1 MKNVTIDFDIPKVT
15 KDIEEIIDQQSF
27 DFVDN
32 IARLT
37 KYEIRAHIPPPKGV
51 WKSNVNGELATGELR
66 DSIGYEI
73 TKRGDS
79 YHAEIGPV
87 GSGNVQIKANVHHSG
102 RTIRAKKKPYMTF
115 FIPSWGWVK
124 LKQYTIQ
131 PKGFML
137 TGFSKAK
144 REIARYT

>member
-1 MKNVTIDFDIPKVT
+1 MKNVTIDFNIPKVK

-37 KYEIRAHIPPPKGV
+37 QNEIQAHIPPPPHS
-51 WKSNVNGELATGELR
+51 WNSNVNGELATGDLKESVTYDIKR
-66 DSIGYEI
+66 IGD
-73 TKRGDS
+73 T
-79 YHAEIGPV
+79 YHAEIGPA
-87 GSGNVQIKANVHHSG
+87 GNVNIRTKASVHHSG
-102 RTIRAKKKPYMTF
+102 KTIRAKRKAYMTF

-124 LKQYTIQ
+124 LKQYTIK

-137 TGFSKAK
+137 TGFSKAR